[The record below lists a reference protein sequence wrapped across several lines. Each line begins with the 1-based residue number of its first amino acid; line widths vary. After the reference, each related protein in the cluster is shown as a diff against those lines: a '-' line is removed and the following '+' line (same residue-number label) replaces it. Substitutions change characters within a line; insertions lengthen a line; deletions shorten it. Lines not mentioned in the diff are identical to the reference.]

1 MYTVI
6 SVLSYA
12 SYLYVNDKVGELIEF
27 IQGGVWSASPLV
39 ELESLSAMLSVSL
52 VSGLAVTIV
61 TSRSSTT
68 GDITNVHTA
77 TISWR

>member
-1 MYTVI
+1 MF
-6 SVLSYA
+6 L
-12 SYLYVNDKVGELIEF
+12 YLYRNDKVGELIEF
-27 IQGGVWSASPLV
+27 IQGRVWSASPLV

-68 GDITNVHTA
+68 GDITNVHTD